1 MVESQ
6 SGGQPRT
13 LGGLRG
19 RELREEPDDQTAG
32 YKPAQ
37 CLVGALRREPHPD
50 ERRRAFFLIGIH
62 HRCNPEQGYECIQR
76 EGEEG
81 KREIAECALDRRRK
95 QQQQDEQI
103 LALNFIYRS
112 YIKSAQIYKI
122 IVTEI
127 LQTVFPQK

>member
-6 SGGQPRT
+6 AGGQSRT

-19 RELREEPDDQTAG
+19 RELREEPDDQTAC

-37 CLVGALRREPHPD
+37 RPVCALRREPHLD

-81 KREIAECALDRRRK
+81 KREIAECALNRRRK
-95 QQQQDEQI
+95 QQQQDEQMFSPEFHI
-103 LALNFIYRS
+103 SVIY
-112 YIKSAQIYKI
+112 QIGANI
-122 IVTEI
+122 
-127 LQTVFPQK
+127 

>member
-6 SGGQPRT
+6 VGGQSRT

-32 YKPAQ
+32 YEPAQ
-37 CLVGALRREPHPD
+37 RPVGALRREPHPD

-62 HRCNPEQGYECIQR
+62 HRCNPEQGYECVQR

-81 KREIAECALDRRRK
+81 IGEIAEHALDHRRK
-95 QQQQDEQI
+95 QQQRDEQMFSPEFHI
-103 LALNFIYRS
+103 SVIYQ
-112 YIKSAQIYKI
+112 IEIYKI